1 MFVAQQAAR
10 SRVVRA
16 TFVVVCLIP
25 CAWLACCA
33 IWRRTGAH
41 RDAVLRGWGAVVGMR
56 LSAESIDHIRPGVLR
71 LRGLTL
77 HDDQGGAVV
86 EMPLVEVEAA
96 GSELRVRLPG
106 LSCPP
111 SAAALIASLGRRW
124 LDEPARFGGNVIIDV
139 ARLDL
144 RREPSEG
151 VVGRGGV
158 RVECVGTEGGRAIRL
173 RAEPE
178 TDEWIVVQSLGGG
191 DVGEGRI
198 AIRGTIT
205 KPLPVA
211 VVAAILE
218 WPALAQAVGADA
230 VLAGSIDAEVL
241 TNGWQG
247 VFGGELDGIDL
258 AALTTPLPWRVTGN
272 ARLSID
278 ECRMA
283 AGRVAS
289 VRARITT
296 GAGGLE
302 QEGLE
307 HLVTSLGCRPGPGLR
322 QMPRGSVVDFVRG
335 DMAVAI
341 DDRGLR
347 ITGVEGSG
355 IVVSRGGVLL
365 EPPVTGVSLDR
376 VARALSPATPL
387 AVPATPISGWFLSRF
402 PFPQGPAETRR

>member
-16 TFVVVCLIP
+16 TFVVACLIP

-33 IWRRTGAH
+33 IWRRTSAH
-41 RDAVLRGWGAVVGMR
+41 RDGVLLEWGAVIGMR

-71 LRGLTL
+71 LRGLIV
-77 HDDQGGAVV
+77 HDDHGGAVV
-86 EMPLVEVEAA
+86 QLPLLEVETA

-106 LSCPP
+106 VSCPP
-111 SAAALIASLGRRW
+111 AAAAVIASLGRRW
-124 LDEPARFGGNVIIDV
+124 LDEPARFGGNVVIDV
-139 ARLDL
+139 ARLDVGTQ
-144 RREPSEG
+144 PSEG
-151 VVGRGGV
+151 IAGRGGV

-178 TDEWIVVQSLGGG
+178 TDEGIVVQSLAG
-191 DVGEGRI
+191 DVVDTRRI
-198 AIRGTIT
+198 AVRGAVTT
-205 KPLPVA
+205 PLPVA
-211 VVAAILE
+211 VVAAILD
-218 WPALAQAVGADA
+218 WPALAQAVGAEA
-230 VLAGSIDAEVL
+230 ALAGSIDAHVGA
-241 TNGWQG
+241 NGWQG
-247 VFGGELDGIDL
+247 AFGGVLEGIDL

-278 ECRMA
+278 ECRMV

-289 VRARITT
+289 VRARLMT
-296 GAGGLE
+296 GAGSLE

-307 HLVTSLGCRPGPGLR
+307 HLVSSLGCRPGPGLR
-322 QMPRGSVVDFVRG
+322 QMPRGSDIDFVRS

-355 IVVSRGGVLL
+355 IVMSSGGVLL
-365 EPPVTGVSLDR
+365 EPPVAGVSLDR